1 MSTSKKWL
9 YAAALM
15 CSTALASTHLHAAPT
30 QNSEKNNKPASAK
43 PAAKSAAKTSTK
55 PANKTVAKTTP
66 VKAKTIASKPNTKN
80 QITAK
85 ARQNERVSQG
95 NKSSIY
101 AQRAV
106 PKVRQVS
113 VKPDPLAAEHWTG
126 PLSLGSASVLVIDTA
141 TGDSVYQKNASS
153 VMPIASISKLMTAMV
168 VLDAGLPMDE
178 IITIGQEDVDM
189 LKGSHSRIPVGAA
202 MSRETA
208 LLVALMSS
216 DNRAAHA
223 LGRHYPGGIHAFIRA
238 MNQKAQ
244 ALGMHDSHFVEPT
257 GLSSQ
262 NVSTARDLARM
273 VTASSQYAKIREL
286 STTSDARIQIGKR
299 QLDFRNTNALIR
311 NPGWD
316 IEVSKTGYISEA
328 GRCLVMHAKVAHRPV
343 AIVLLDSSGKMTRV
357 GDAVRI
363 KKWME
368 QASLGR
374 NTRGA

>member
-1 MSTSKKWL
+1 MFITSKWL
-9 YAAALM
+9 YAAALL
-15 CSTALASTHLHAAPT
+15 CSTTLASTQVLATNTP
-30 QNSEKNNKPASAK
+30 KNDKP
-43 PAAKSAAKTSTK
+43 
-55 PANKTVAKTTP
+55 NKTVTTKTQKNQTASKTAAKATSPKT
-66 VKAKTIASKPNTKN
+66 KTIANKAVPKN

-85 ARQNERVSQG
+85 
-95 NKSSIY
+95 NKPAPKTAVH

-126 PLSLGSASVLVIDTA
+126 PLSLGSASVLVMDTA

-168 VLDAGLPMDE
+168 VLDAGLSMDE
-178 IITIGQEDVDM
+178 TITIGNEDVDV
-189 LKGSHSRIPVGAA
+189 LKGSHSRIPVGAT

-223 LGRHYPGGIHAFIRA
+223 LGRHYPGGMNAFVRA
-238 MNQKAQ
+238 MNHKAQ
-244 ALGMHDSHFVEPT
+244 TLGMHNSHFVEPT

-273 VTASSQYAKIREL
+273 VTAASNYSKIREL
-286 STTSDARIQIGKR
+286 STTADARIQIGKR

-311 NPGWD
+311 NPNWD

-328 GRCLVMHAKVAHRPV
+328 GRCLVMHAKVAERPV

-368 QASLGR
+368 QASIGR
-374 NTRGA
+374 YTRGA

>member
-1 MSTSKKWL
+1 MFYSKKWL

-15 CSTALASTHLHAAPT
+15 CSTSLASAHLHAAT
-30 QNSEKNNKPASAK
+30 AQNTEKNT
-43 PAAKSAAKTSTK
+43 KSAAPKQSAKTTSK
-55 PANKTVAKTTP
+55 PVAKPVAKTQP
-66 VKAKTIASKPNTKN
+66 PKGKAVAAAKPNAKN
-80 QITAK
+80 KITAK
-85 ARQNERVSQG
+85 ARQHERAGQHT
-95 NKSSIY
+95 KSAVQ

-106 PKVRQVS
+106 PKVRQAAI
-113 VKPDPLAAEHWTG
+113 KPDPLVAEHWTG
-126 PLSLGSASVLVIDTA
+126 PLSLGSASVLVMDTA
-141 TGDSVYQKNASS
+141 TGDSVYQKNAGS

-178 IITIGQEDVDM
+178 KIMIGHEDVDM
-189 LKGSHSRIPVGAA
+189 VKGSQSRIPVGAT
-202 MSRETA
+202 MTRETA

-223 LGRHYPGGIHAFIRA
+223 LGRHYPGGLPAFIRA

-244 ALGMHDSHFVEPT
+244 ALDMHNSHFVEPT

-273 VTASSQYAKIREL
+273 VTAASNYSKIREL
-286 STTSDARIQIGKR
+286 STTADARIQIGKR
-299 QLDFRNTNALIR
+299 ELDFRNTNALIR
-311 NPGWD
+311 NPNWD
-316 IEVSKTGYISEA
+316 IEISKTGYISEA
-328 GRCLVMHAKVAHRPV
+328 GRCLVMHAKVAQRPV

-368 QASLGR
+368 QATGPRHS
-374 NTRGA
+374 RGA